1 MELTIKPIKLGE
13 MRMNL
18 SLMTYMMNFPKEIWV
33 PIVCWYL
40 RAGDKHV
47 LVDTGAPA
55 EMMRKY
61 WYGEYKENKTFADAL
76 ATVSVSPPEIDMII
90 QTHLHFDHCGNTPA
104 CRNAE
109 VIVQADEL
117 KFARNPHPLF
127 LGSYL
132 RGGAMDG
139 VNFRQVEG
147 DAELFPGVKVL
158 KVPGHTPGTQ
168 AVVVETAAGLAV
180 LSGFCAVADN
190 FSPPENMRKV
200 WPVLTPGVHTDSLA
214 AFTSAVRVQEIAD
227 IIIPIHDLESASKQQ
242 IP

>member
-1 MELTIKPIKLGE
+1 MELTIRPLLLGE

-18 SLMTYMMNFPKEIWV
+18 SLMTYMMNFHKEIWV

-40 RAGDKHV
+40 RVEDKHV

-55 EMMRKY
+55 EIIRKY
-61 WYGEYKENKTFADAL
+61 WYGEYKEVKTFADAL
-76 ATVSVSPPEIDMII
+76 STVSVSPPEIDIVI
-90 QTHLHFDHCGNTPA
+90 QTHLHFDHCGNTSE

-109 VIVQADEL
+109 VMVQTDEL

-132 RGGAMDG
+132 RGEALDG
-139 VNFRQVEG
+139 VHFREVEG
-147 DAELFPGVKVL
+147 DTELLPGVKVV
-158 KVPGHTPGTQ
+158 KAPGHSPGTQ
-168 AVVVETAAGLAV
+168 AVAIETAAGLAV

-190 FSPPENMRKV
+190 FSPPEKMRKV

-214 AFTSAVRVQEIAD
+214 AFASAIRVREIAD
-227 IIIPIHDLESASKQQ
+227 VIIPIHDMEYASKHQ